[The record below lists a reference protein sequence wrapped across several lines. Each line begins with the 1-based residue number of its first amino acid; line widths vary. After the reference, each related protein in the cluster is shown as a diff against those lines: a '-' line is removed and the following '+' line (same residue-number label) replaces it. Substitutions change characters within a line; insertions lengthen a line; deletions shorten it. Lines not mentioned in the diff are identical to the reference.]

1 MGGRVR
7 VLPGDLGEL
16 GPGVVGVG
24 GQQQA
29 HVPVGGGAHRQQD
42 LVPAGLIDLINFS
55 AGDRLVQLV
64 DQAGQAEGV

>member
-1 MGGRVR
+1 M
-7 VLPGDLGEL
+7 
-16 GPGVVGVG
+16 VGVG

-29 HVPVGGGAHRQQD
+29 HVPVSGGAYRQQD
-42 LVPAGLIDLINFS
+42 FVPAGLIDFINFS